1 MNNNLDILAIQT
13 KKEELLA
20 ALNKIE
26 TDNGDLILFNNLE
39 CDFFLGGQT
48 IRRSFD
54 TAIYY
59 DSQNGNNYLILLMKD
74 GIVTPDEIRQ
84 YLEERS
90 LKYHEVSFVK
100 GLKSKMLDE
109 LNVDYPEEKQDK
121 TIPEMWFAQ
130 EESKLKTALND
141 SIVRGHTTCDYYPMV
156 EGIIS
161 FTYTSD
167 YNRRPKRYG
176 VDRLLI
182 SGVIAFEDKMIL
194 MINNGNDQRNLDPQ
208 QVQAV
213 LEELGVAANI
223 CINKKLRDI
232 KPNSGKSREK
242 KYG

>member
-13 KKEELLA
+13 KKEELSA
-20 ALNKIE
+20 ALDNIK
-26 TDNGDLILFNNLE
+26 TDKGDLILFTNLE

-54 TAIYY
+54 TALYY
-59 DSQNGNNYLILLMKD
+59 DSKNGNNYLILLMKD

-84 YLEERS
+84 YLEERN
-90 LKYHEVSFVK
+90 LKYHEVSFAK
-100 GLKSKMLDE
+100 DLKSKMLHE
-109 LNVDYPEEKQDK
+109 LNVDCAEEQQDK
-121 TIPEMWFAQ
+121 AIPELWFAQ

-141 SIVRGHTTCDYYPMV
+141 SIVQGYTTCDYYPMV

-161 FTYTSD
+161 FTYISD
-167 YNRRPKRYG
+167 YNRRPSRYG
-176 VDRLLI
+176 VDSLLI

-194 MINNGNDQRNLDPQ
+194 MINNGNDQRNLAPQ

-213 LEELGVAANI
+213 LDELGVATNI
-223 CINKKLRDI
+223 HLDKKPRSI
-232 KPNSGKSREK
+232 KPNRGKLREK